1 MKQQE
6 LTYEQFIEALDSLLY
21 LGTTQTWINLLGK
34 SFIDKHNAAVQVLK
48 KEYLLGPDEES
59 YYPFLPEKQVE
70 NRPAKD
76 DADDQGLVQYLYED
90 VWNAGPWEIVAKNN
104 WPWCHTPS
112 WEKSPK
118 ALVKRLE
125 ECPRTC
131 LEQKITYHVPKELV
145 DAVREWCGLE

>member
-6 LTYEQFIEALDSLLY
+6 LTYEQFIEAIRNLHYISNGPSQVSLY
-21 LGTTQTWINLLGK
+21 GRK
-34 SFIDKHNAAVQVLK
+34 AVERHNSAVDALR
-48 KEYLLGPDEES
+48 KEYIVDNDEES
-59 YYPFLPEKQVE
+59 YYPFRPEKHVE
-70 NRPAKD
+70 NRPTKD
-76 DADDQGLVQYLYED
+76 DADDEGLVQYLYED

-104 WPWCHTPS
+104 WPWCHTPR

-118 ALVKRLE
+118 SIVKRLE